1 MTNGGSMLKKYERL
15 SSRVTVKG
23 ILKARAAI
31 SHYMSR
37 TNLIY
42 YSDLSRI
49 LGCEA
54 YVKHEN
60 HLPTGSF
67 KIRGALN
74 FFRTIPQEEVANGV
88 LVSTRGNHGLAM
100 AWAGQL
106 FHTPCTVVVP
116 ENNNPEINRIIESFG
131 AELIVHG
138 RDFYDAQFYCDELV
152 AAAGYYYVEQGNE
165 PEMLNGIGTMG
176 LEIFEDLPDVD
187 VIICPIGGG
196 AGCASVLKVA
206 QAINPEV
213 EIIGVQAEK
222 APAFYRSLQKG
233 EWVVLDDADTIA
245 DGLAA
250 RSVYQLPYVIM
261 KDHIRDVVLLTE
273 EEILEGIRMAL
284 SSTHNLAEAAGA
296 APIVAAKKI
305 AERLKGKKVVLVMT
319 GGNLDR
325 THLEHALCY
334 DSPLSSDDSK

>member
-1 MTNGGSMLKKYERL
+1 MLKKYERL
-15 SSRVTVKG
+15 SSQVSIKG
-23 ILKARAAI
+23 VLKARAAI
-31 SHYMSR
+31 HAYIHR

-42 YSDLSRI
+42 YSELSRI
-49 LGCEA
+49 IGCDA
-54 YVKHEN
+54 FVKHEN

-74 FFRTIPQEEVANGV
+74 FLESIPKEDVANGV

-100 AWAGQL
+100 AWAAKRFQI
-106 FHTPCTVVVP
+106 PCTVVVP

-138 RDFYDAQFYCDELV
+138 HDFYDAQFYCDELV

-176 LEIFEDLPDVD
+176 LEIFEDLPGVD

-196 AGCASVLKVA
+196 GGCASLLRVA

-213 EIIGVQAEK
+213 EIIGVQAAK
-222 APAFYRSLQKG
+222 APAFYNSLEKG
-233 EWVVLDDADTIA
+233 EWVVLDEAETIA

-250 RSVYQLPYVIM
+250 RSVFQLPYVIM
-261 KDHIRDVVLLTE
+261 KDHIKEVVLLSE
-273 EEILEGIRMAL
+273 DEVLEGIRLAL
-284 SSTHNLAEAAGA
+284 TTTHNLAEGAGA
-296 APIVAAKKI
+296 ASLVAAVKI
-305 AERLKGKKVVLVMT
+305 RDRLRGKKVALVMS

-325 THLEHALCY
+325 AHLELALR
-334 DSPLSSDDSK
+334 

>member
-1 MTNGGSMLKKYERL
+1 MLKKYERL
-15 SSRVTVKG
+15 STHVSIKD
-23 ILKARAAI
+23 ILKARSAI
-31 SHYMSR
+31 SPYIHR

-42 YSDLSRI
+42 CSGLSRI
-49 LGCEA
+49 IGCEA
-54 YVKHEN
+54 FVKHEN

-74 FFRTIPQEEVANGV
+74 FFQAIPKEDVANGI

-100 AWAGQL
+100 AWAGQW
-106 FHTPCTVVVP
+106 FNTPCTVVVP
-116 ENNNPEINRIIESFG
+116 ENNNPEINRIIESYG

-138 RDFYDAQFYCDELV
+138 HDFYDAQFYCDELV

-196 AGCASVLKVA
+196 GGCASLLKVA
-206 QAINPEV
+206 QAINPDV

-222 APAFYRSLQKG
+222 APAFTRSQQKG
-233 EWVVLDDADTIA
+233 EWVVLDDAETIA

-250 RSVYQLPYVIM
+250 RSVFQLPYVIM
-261 KDHIRDVVLLTE
+261 KDHIKEVVLLTE
-273 EEILEGIRMAL
+273 DEILEGIRLAL
-284 SSTHNLAEAAGA
+284 TTTHNLAEGAGA
-296 APIVAAKKI
+296 ASLMAAVKI
-305 AERLKGKKVVLVMT
+305 KEKLQGKKVALIMS

-325 THLEHALCY
+325 AHLELAL
-334 DSPLSSDDSK
+334 K

>member
-1 MTNGGSMLKKYERL
+1 MLKKYERL
-15 SSRVTVKG
+15 SVQVSFRN
-23 ILKARAAI
+23 ILRARSAI
-31 SHYMSR
+31 SHYIHR

-42 YSDLSRI
+42 SSELSRI
-49 LGCEA
+49 IGCEA
-54 YVKHEN
+54 FVKHEN

-74 FFRTIPQEEVANGV
+74 FFQTIPKEDVSNGV

-100 AWAGQL
+100 AWAGQW
-106 FHTPCTVVVP
+106 FNTPCTVVVP

-138 RDFYDAQFYCDELV
+138 HDFYDAQFYCDELV

-196 AGCASVLKVA
+196 AGCASLLRVV

-213 EIIGVQAEK
+213 QIVGVQAAK
-222 APAFYRSLQKG
+222 APAFSRSLEQG
-233 EWVVLDDADTIA
+233 EWVVLDEADTIA

-250 RSVYQLPYVIM
+250 RSVFQLPYVIM
-261 KDHIRDVVLLTE
+261 KDHVKDVVLLNE
-273 EEILEGIRMAL
+273 DEVLEGIRLAL
-284 SSTHNLAEAAGA
+284 GTTHNLAEGAGA
-296 APIVAAKKI
+296 ASLVAAVKI
-305 AERLKGKKVVLVMT
+305 KERLQGKKVVLVMS

-325 THLEHALCY
+325 AQLELALRQG
-334 DSPLSSDDSK
+334 